1 MVRMRGRIFRVAI
14 EDSKIGKVG
23 RRVGWVYANWRFE
36 YLPLDCS
43 MSLTP
48 SLRSDKSEGYATVWR
63 G

>member
-1 MVRMRGRIFRVAI
+1 MAI